1 MAVVRS
7 FVKTVT
13 TAGTEV
19 QLSTTDLWVKQ
30 VIIRPLA
37 ANTGNVFIGNT
48 GAGVVGIANGLPME
62 PADNPLVIGNVTGA
76 NGGDD
81 MINLKDIW
89 LDTSVNNE
97 GVGVLY
103 IV

>member
-1 MAVVRS
+1 MAIVRS
-7 FVKTVT
+7 FVKNVT

-62 PADNPLVIGNVTGA
+62 PADNPLVIKE
-76 NGGDD
+76 DRD
-81 MINLKDIW
+81 QINLKDIW
-89 LDTSVNNE
+89 LDSSVNGD

-103 IV
+103 LV